1 MEEKVKKQKFLQLQF
16 CTLLLVLTL
25 LPEMNVASV
34 FGVPDIDIPVFC
46 CKVVGIIGAGLALY
60 GFYKSAQ
67 DVSAALPMP
76 FLASS
81 AGGLLLALVT
91 LFPGVPTWLE
101 YVALVALLVA
111 LYMGKDSLGV
121 NWMCWGSQGAYL
133 ILMAVLLHVYDG
145 IGGTMLTGLAAL
157 VGLVFYFM
165 GLGKLKSILDDDGV
179 RGVSKLKTAVI
190 LSIVAVV
197 IGLLPLLGG
206 IIGGIIAIIAFIFE
220 FIGYGALKKSATI
233 GAEGQAGAGKLRV
246 SMIVVL
252 VGCILGF
259 LPGIGDTIEAFLSIV
274 ALFLLF
280 KGWTMVL
287 FGLEGEVEKSA
298 SAAAQ
303 P

>member
-145 IGGTMLTGLAAL
+145 IGDTMET
-157 VGLVFYFM
+157 V
-165 GLGKLKSILDDDGV
+165 
-179 RGVSKLKTAVI
+179 VI